1 MAPKENEPKGK
12 DEKETVKIN
21 KWDSAAVKNSLDDA
35 IKEVFTKKFN
45 YTENFSLMD
54 GRLAICTIAVGV
66 AMFAL
71 LWDYLYPFP
80 QSRPVLIFSVVTYF
94 IMMGILTL
102 YTTYREKGIFAICV
116 QKEGP
121 KKGTVWIASSTM
133 EKYDDKYNLT
143 IRVKDPKT
151 GNVRSVE
158 SKKSCANFIT
168 VNGQICKDL
177 VENEVTRFHNSLLS
191 EHWFYFVFLESA
203 GFSMSDTEFI
213 DISKLE
219 GFIAYL
225 SNGNWLYQSTQL
237 MTTLKT
243 AQLKEKLRK
252 EKSREKLIKQNA
264 KTE

>member
-191 EHWFYFVFLESA
+191 E
-203 GFSMSDTEFI
+203 
-213 DISKLE
+213 
-219 GFIAYL
+219 
-225 SNGNWLYQSTQL
+225 
-237 MTTLKT
+237 
-243 AQLKEKLRK
+243 RK
-252 EKSREKLIKQNA
+252 EK
-264 KTE
+264 